1 MACATLG
8 VVSEYP
14 TEQTQVSDPQPDH
27 ERPAERTPEMVL
39 REPTERVSPRAKT
52 MWRVA
57 AVPALVIFWVAAAA
71 LWAIDEVP
79 WGVAAAVTILAVVQ
93 IAYVTVVP
101 VIRYRVHRWEVTHE
115 SFYTRSGWLSL
126 DTRIVP
132 LNRVQT
138 VDTSQGALERAF
150 GLASVRVTTASGHGT
165 AFVQGLEQDLARQ
178 VVADLARDTA
188 ATAGDAT

>member
-1 MACATLG
+1 MTDFPAAADAATQ
-8 VVSEYP
+8 
-14 TEQTQVSDPQPDH
+14 QT
-27 ERPAERTPEMVL
+27 RTPELVL

-57 AVPALVIFWVAAAA
+57 ALPALVVFAITA
-71 LWAIDEVP
+71 LVLLAIDEVP
-79 WGVAAAVTILAVVQ
+79 WYVTAAVGALALVQ
-93 IAYVTVVP
+93 VAYVTVVP
-101 VIRYRVHRWEVTHE
+101 AIRFRVHRWEVTHDA
-115 SFYTRSGWLSL
+115 FYTRSGWLSR

-165 AFVQGLEQDLARQ
+165 AYVQGLEQDLAKQ
-178 VVADLARDTA
+178 VVADLVRDTA
-188 ATAGDAT
+188 ATEGDAT